1 MTFTQKIPLFN
12 RFEREDAF
20 RHTEPPPGYQSVKG
34 VGKHCPDPKEER
46 TIENKL
52 SVPLGKTI
60 SNIYAINPRLE
71 YNEYIIY
78 DPKRVLI
85 RYVVEVKKVIK

>member
-1 MTFTQKIPLFN
+1 
-12 RFEREDAF
+12 
-20 RHTEPPPGYQSVKG
+20 VKG
-34 VGKHCPDPKEER
+34 VGKHCAEEER
-46 TIENKL
+46 IIENKL

-60 SNIYAINPRLE
+60 SNIYAINSHLQ

-85 RYVVEVKKVIK
+85 RYVVEV